1 MGVSRR
7 PAIPCAVALA
17 LGLVMAACT
26 GGGGGEAGGGGG
38 EAGGGGKAVVT
49 FFVAPAETPEL
60 DRQAQALVDKF
71 EQQNPD
77 IDVQRE
83 TIAAEDQRT
92 VIQTRLRSDNP
103 PDLFGYD
110 TGPGFAGVLAQADL
124 LYDLGPAYKRYGWD
138 IFDWA
143 KQRVTYD
150 GVLSGV
156 PGSVEEIGVYYN
168 KDLFDEKGFD
178 EPQTLDELRQ
188 IADEFKADGLI
199 PFAFGDQEQWPA
211 GHIFSIGVSNMLG
224 PEGLDNILYGN
235 GKWNDPEVV
244 QAIETMFTDFV
255 QAEYYPPDVSA
266 ITYEDANALFYS
278 GQAPMD
284 ITGTWLVSEI
294 RQEVGDRFEVGFFPF
309 PALDETGI
317 HPPGGSGGGLF
328 VAKNT
333 DEPQATLK
341 LLDYFLSEP
350 FLKANLELTNT
361 IPALPLETQ
370 NLDIT
375 PLFQEIL
382 NDLSQTSGETAFGYN
397 IDVLTPQGFNDV
409 MFDGFQEVLNGER
422 TPQEQ
427 ADALQQA
434 WAKAKAAGETLEA
447 P

>member
-1 MGVSRR
+1 VSRGS
-7 PAIPCAVALA
+7 ATLLAVVTA
-17 LGLVMAACT
+17 LGLLTAACT
-26 GGGGGEAGGGGG
+26 GGGGGGDGGGSEEAGS
-38 EAGGGGKAVVT
+38 GKSVVT

-60 DRQAQALVDKF
+60 DEQAQALVEKF
-71 EQQNPD
+71 EEQNPD

-83 TIAAEDQRT
+83 TISAEDQRT
-92 VIQTRLRSDNP
+92 VIQTRLRSEDP

-110 TGPGFAGVLAQADL
+110 TGPGFAGVLAKADL
-124 LYDLGPAYKRYGWD
+124 LYDLGPAYKKYGWD

-156 PGSVEEIGVYYN
+156 PGSVEQIGVYYN
-168 KDLFDEKGFD
+168 KDLFDEKGFA
-178 EPQTLDELRQ
+178 EPQTLDELRE
-188 IADEFKADGLI
+188 IADAFKADGLI

-224 PEGLDNILYGN
+224 PQGLDQILYGN
-235 GKWNDPEVV
+235 GKWNQPEVV

-255 QAEYYPPDVSA
+255 EAEYYPPGVNA

-309 PALDETGI
+309 PALDDTGI

-328 VAKNT
+328 VARNT

-350 FLKANLELTNT
+350 FLRANLELTNT
-361 IPALPLETQ
+361 IPALPLDTQ
-370 NLDIT
+370 GLDIT

-382 NDLSQTSGETAFGYN
+382 DDLSQTSGETSFGYN
-397 IDVLTPQGFNDV
+397 IDVLTPQGFIDV

-427 ADALQQA
+427 ANALQEA

>member
-1 MGVSRR
+1 MLAG
-7 PAIPCAVALA
+7 ALLVALT
-17 LGLVMAACT
+17 AACT
-26 GGGGGEAGGGGG
+26 GGGGGGETEGG
-38 EAGGGGKAVVT
+38 ADSGGKTTVT

-60 DRQAQALVDKF
+60 DREAQALVDKF

-77 IDVQRE
+77 INVERE

-110 TGPGFAGVLAQADL
+110 TGPGFAGVLAKADL
-124 LYDLGPAYKRYGWD
+124 LYDLGPAYKQYGWD
-138 IFDWA
+138 IYDWA

-156 PGSVEEIGVYYN
+156 PGSVEELGVYYN
-168 KDLFDEKGFD
+168 KDLFDQKGFA
-178 EPQTLDELRQ
+178 EPETLDELKEM
-188 IADEFKADGLI
+188 ADEFKADGLI

-244 QAIETMFTDFV
+244 EAIEVMFTDMV
-255 QAEYYPPDVSA
+255 EAGYYPEDVNA
-266 ITYEDANALFYS
+266 ITYEDSNALFYS
-278 GQAPMD
+278 GQAPMN
-284 ITGTWLVSEI
+284 ITGTWLVSEV

-309 PALDETGI
+309 PAIDDTGI
-317 HPPGGSGGGLF
+317 HPPGGLGGGLF

-333 DEPQATLK
+333 DEPEATLK

-350 FLKANLELTNT
+350 FLQANLELTNT
-361 IPALPLETQ
+361 IPALPLETEG
-370 NLDIT
+370 LEIT

-382 NDLSQTSGETAFGYN
+382 NDLSQSSGETAFGYN

-409 MFDGFQEVLNGER
+409 MFDGFQEVLNGSR

-427 ADALQQA
+427 ADALQEA
-434 WAKAKAAGETLEA
+434 WAKAKAAGEVLEA